1 MPYLSFIDTNFLI
14 WNGRGLPLLLHGAG
28 GLGDGGPVLRGGG
41 ALQQR
46 HFIPLAAF
54 PGIRVI
60 AKDAFVEEVNAFATL
75 GWDSTVS

>member
-1 MPYLSFIDTNFLI
+1 MSLYGQNGL
-14 WNGRGLPLLLHGAG
+14 GRGLPLLLHGVG

-60 AKDAFVEEVNAFATL
+60 VNEGF
-75 GWDSTVS
+75 GDGS

>member
-1 MPYLSFIDTNFLI
+1 MGF
-14 WNGRGLPLLLHGAG
+14 PLFPHGAG
-28 GLGDGGPVLRGGG
+28 GLGDGGRVLRDGG

-60 AKDAFVEEVNAFATL
+60 VNDGF
-75 GWDSTVS
+75 GDGS